1 MKLSKHKKTSIVII
15 VLATVLTT
23 MALQSLHF
31 FSRIESASFD
41 HRVGFARSDT
51 AIHDDVVI
59 VLIDEKSLQ
68 DMSGQFGRFPWPRS
82 AYRDIIEFFAE
93 AGAQTLAFDIL
104 FTEQQD
110 AGNSNENDDAL
121 IEATRQAGNVV
132 HVMQVLYSP
141 SLQASKALP
150 DDLLSMQNI
159 QAKKMEG
166 DIYND
171 YLLPIDGLYQ
181 ASQGIGFL
189 EINPDRDGVY
199 RRVRLF
205 NQYHDGTILPSLAST
220 IVAPLI
226 SAGGAISYGTEIA
239 DLDGFEIPLDGQ
251 GNYLINPYGK
261 LQTYSISQ
269 VFEAASQ
276 IKSGQQTDLAL
287 DPEAFRGKI
296 VLLGASAIGL
306 LDVKATALSPKE
318 AGIFLHA
325 YTVSN
330 ILQQDFLLSQNSY
343 LMALIM
349 LILCGMVVAPI
360 ILAPRLVFA
369 TIPVLLASIG
379 YFIFAYAAFTA
390 NAVFAITPVIFAILF
405 STLLAYSYRTYLEK
419 FSRLKVRK
427 MLGQYV
433 SPRILT
439 EVIDNQDD
447 LHAEIGS
454 KEELSILFS
463 DIRGFTNISEAL
475 DAPQVVELLNIY
487 FSDMTDIIF
496 HYDGTLDKFIGDAIM
511 AFWGAPVKTT
521 DHALQSVHC
530 AISMTN
536 RLESVN
542 SRLLEKNFPA
552 INIGVGIH
560 TGDVVLGNI
569 GSDKKLDYTVI
580 GDGVNLASRLEG
592 LTKTYGCALIISE
605 DTYRAVRDRVPCL
618 LIDKVRVK
626 GKQQPIDLYTPIEI
640 FSPGVDVTLSVQ
652 QLSDKVQSGFQL
664 YLDRQ
669 WGEAAET
676 YAHLGACALSELM
689 QTRCQHFL
697 QNDPGENWDG
707 VYTFTTK

>member
-1 MKLSKHKKTSIVII
+1 LTISKYKKTSIFII
-15 VLATVLTT
+15 VLTAVLTT

-41 HRVGFARSDT
+41 HRVGFARSNT

-68 DMSGQFGRFPWPRS
+68 DMSGQLGRFPWPRS
-82 AYRDIIEFFAE
+82 AYRDIIDFFAA

-104 FTEQQD
+104 FTEQQE
-110 AGNSNENDDAL
+110 AGKDNESDKAL

-141 SLQASKALP
+141 ALQTSKPLP
-150 DDLLSMQNI
+150 DDLLSMQSF

-166 DIYND
+166 EIYND

-181 ASQGIGFL
+181 ASKGIGFL

-226 SAGGAISYGTEIA
+226 SAGGSISYSAEMA
-239 DLDGFEIPLDGQ
+239 DLNGFEIPLDGQ

-269 VFEAASQ
+269 VFKAASQ
-276 IKSGQQTDLAL
+276 IKSGQQTNLAL
-287 DPEAFRGKI
+287 DPEAFKGKI
-296 VLLGASAIGL
+296 VLVGASAIGL
-306 LDVKATALSPKE
+306 LDVKATSLSPKE

-330 ILQQDFLLSQNSY
+330 ILKQDFLISQNSY
-343 LMALIM
+343 LMIIIM

-360 ILAPRLVFA
+360 ILASRLVFA

-390 NAVFAITPVIFAILF
+390 NLVFAITPVIFAILF
-405 STLLAYSYRTYLEK
+405 STLLAYFYRTYLEK
-419 FSRLKVRK
+419 FSHIKVRK

-433 SPRILT
+433 SPRVLT

-447 LHAEIGS
+447 LHAEVGS

-475 DAPQVVELLNIY
+475 QANQVVELLNIY
-487 FSDMTDIIF
+487 FSDMTDVIF
-496 HYDGTLDKFIGDAIM
+496 RYDGTLDKFIGDAIM
-511 AFWGAPVKTT
+511 AFWGAPIKTT
-521 DHALQSVHC
+521 DHPLQAVRC
-530 AISMTN
+530 AIEMTN

-542 SRLLEKNFPA
+542 SRLLDKNFPA

-580 GDGVNLASRLEG
+580 GDSVNLASRLEG
-592 LTKTYGCALIISE
+592 LTKKYGCALIISE
-605 DTYRAVRDRVPCL
+605 TTYCAVRDQVPCL
-618 LIDKVRVK
+618 LIDRVRVK
-626 GKQQPIDLYTPIEI
+626 GKQQPIELYTPTEI
-640 FSPGVDVTLSVQ
+640 FRPGHDVTLSVQ

-669 WGEAAET
+669 WIEAAET
-676 YAHLGACALSELM
+676 YAHLGTCALSEVM
-689 QTRCQHFL
+689 QTRCQKFL
-697 QNDPGENWDG
+697 ENNPSEDWDG
-707 VYTFTTK
+707 VYTFTSK